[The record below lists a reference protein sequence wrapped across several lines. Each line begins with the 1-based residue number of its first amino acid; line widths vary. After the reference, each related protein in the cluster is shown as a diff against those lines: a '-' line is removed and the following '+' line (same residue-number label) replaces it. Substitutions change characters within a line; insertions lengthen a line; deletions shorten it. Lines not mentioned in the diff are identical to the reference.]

1 MKAHICH
8 ESTMPL
14 YDIFRFLVEKTCI
27 HNNKRW
33 NQDNDNVLKR
43 WHFTNFLLFLFPVL
57 SESVENAESALF
69 AFHMLFSMVYVVAFA
84 ILLFITIAVDI
95 YFSYSK
101 LFIFPVWILFS
112 SFLLMLLNHAHGKQT
127 TNPTPMVT
135 YHTNISQLNHKMRE
149 KSFVFWDFFPS
160 FSVLFFL

>member
-8 ESTMPL
+8 ESTMPP

-57 SESVENAESALF
+57 SESVEIAKSALF
-69 AFHMLFSMVYVVAFA
+69 AFHMLFHGICSCFWNATVHYNCRWH
-84 ILLFITIAVDI
+84 LFFVFQAV
-95 YFSYSK
+95 YFSFMN
-101 LFIFPVWILFS
+101 LVFFFS
-112 SFLLMLLNHAHGKQT
+112 AHATELYVRQTNNKSNAHG
-127 TNPTPMVT
+127 
-135 YHTNISQLNHKMRE
+135 NISHE
-149 KSFVFWDFFPS
+149 YIITEP
-160 FSVLFFL
+160 